1 MKVLIIED
9 ELPTAI
15 EMQRTL
21 LAINADLQIIGILSS
36 VADINHQ
43 SELLQK
49 ADLIFSDIQLSDG
62 LSIDALL
69 KFNNTVPIIFC
80 TAYNHYA
87 LAAFKANGI
96 DYILKP
102 FTNEAVKD
110 ALDKFKRLTNTVVNL
125 KQLSDDIKQEKTKQK
140 GNIIIHRGDKIIPLS
155 IQEMALFYIDNTLVY
170 AYTFDGKKVAIN
182 EQLDALETLVGE
194 SFFRASRQ
202 FLVNRKVIK
211 EASKYFDRKILVH
224 LNIPFAEQIIISR
237 LKATEFI
244 NWLSAV

>member
-69 KFNNTVPIIFC
+69 KFNNTVPIIFS
-80 TAYNHYA
+80 TA
-87 LAAFKANGI
+87 
-96 DYILKP
+96 
-102 FTNEAVKD
+102 
-110 ALDKFKRLTNTVVNL
+110 
-125 KQLSDDIKQEKTKQK
+125 
-140 GNIIIHRGDKIIPLS
+140 
-155 IQEMALFYIDNTLVY
+155 
-170 AYTFDGKKVAIN
+170 
-182 EQLDALETLVGE
+182 
-194 SFFRASRQ
+194 
-202 FLVNRKVIK
+202 
-211 EASKYFDRKILVH
+211 
-224 LNIPFAEQIIISR
+224 
-237 LKATEFI
+237 
-244 NWLSAV
+244 